1 MKILETHLLL
11 IENMLVLMRKDLYNF
26 LILEMIESLY
36 IMYKFINFLVSIMIN
51 KIIQFVMIFS
61 TNKNNV

>member
-1 MKILETHLLL
+1 MKISETHLLL

-36 IMYKFINFLVSIMIN
+36 IMYKCINFLVSIMIN